1 MDPIL
6 ERIAARRAA
15 LAEQAE
21 LLGQQLAQ
29 IEAELVEIA
38 TAEPVVARLWAEDE
52 AAARDS
58 APQGDSAVAC
68 GAEPGTLVPYR
79 RDASGPAEL
88 SAEYQ
93 RVLAVMDRAEGPLR
107 CKQVCERLEIGT
119 EPRKVEAMRS
129 RMKRLVDRGWLR
141 ETAPGMLTTQR

>member
-15 LAEQAE
+15 LAERAQ
-21 LLGQQLAQ
+21 LLGKQLGE
-29 IEAELVEIA
+29 IEAELAEIT
-38 TAEPVVARLWAEDE
+38 TAERVVARLSSESE
-52 AAARDS
+52 AAEQDS
-58 APQGDSAVAC
+58 AREGDSAASG
-68 GAEPGTLVPYR
+68 GAEPGTVVPYR
-79 RDASGPAEL
+79 RDSAGPAEL

-93 RVLAVMDRAEGPLR
+93 RVLAVMERAEGPLR
-107 CKQVCERLEIGT
+107 CKQVCQRLEIGT

-141 ETAPGMLTTQR
+141 ETAPGVFTTLR